1 MQWPVLSTRFI
12 LFFHNH
18 HSNWENWRSALS
30 RIFFLRNLSHL
41 YMLYIKNTYLGN
53 KQYSTNMSRTENSIS
68 IFVCHHRRKI
78 FFLQGQVVII
88 SIFIIKRKM
97 KWKDILHNQTTP
109 NYYFFFGWEFWFHF
123 RKTIQNNE
131 NDRSVAS
138 ISGTSIWREKK
149 MLFLLPNILEIFDIS
164 IVKQP
169 DEKYFNHPWW

>member
-68 IFVCHHRRKI
+68 IFVCHHGRKI
-78 FFLQGQVVII
+78 FFLQGQVVIN
-88 SIFIIKRKM
+88 IFIIKRKM

-109 NYYFFFGWEFWFHF
+109 NYYFFLGENFDFIFEKQFKIM
-123 RKTIQNNE
+123 RTIDQ
-131 NDRSVAS
+131 
-138 ISGTSIWREKK
+138 W
-149 MLFLLPNILEIFDIS
+149 
-164 IVKQP
+164 
-169 DEKYFNHPWW
+169 HP

>member
-88 SIFIIKRKM
+88 ISIFIIKRKM

-109 NYYFFFGWEFWFHF
+109 NYYFFWVRILISFS
-123 RKTIQNNE
+123 KNN
-131 NDRSVAS
+131 S
-138 ISGTSIWREKK
+138 K
-149 MLFLLPNILEIFDIS
+149 
-164 IVKQP
+164 
-169 DEKYFNHPWW
+169 

>member
-78 FFLQGQVVII
+78 FFLQGQVVIN
-88 SIFIIKRKM
+88 IFIIIRKM
-97 KWKDILHNQTTP
+97 KLKDILHNQTTP
-109 NYYFFFGWEFWFHF
+109 NYYFFGENFDFIFEKQFKIM
-123 RKTIQNNE
+123 RTIDQ
-131 NDRSVAS
+131 
-138 ISGTSIWREKK
+138 W
-149 MLFLLPNILEIFDIS
+149 
-164 IVKQP
+164 
-169 DEKYFNHPWW
+169 HP

>member
-1 MQWPVLSTRFI
+1 MSCNDPFCRPD
-12 LFFHNH
+12 LFFSFIIIIQTEKIEEAHFQGF
-18 HSNWENWRSALS
+18 
-30 RIFFLRNLSHL
+30 FFLRNLSHL

-109 NYYFFFGWEFWFHF
+109 NYYFFFG
-123 RKTIQNNE
+123 
-131 NDRSVAS
+131 
-138 ISGTSIWREKK
+138 
-149 MLFLLPNILEIFDIS
+149 
-164 IVKQP
+164 
-169 DEKYFNHPWW
+169 